1 MLLSAVHYA
10 QLLVLLCAITM
21 TVLHPG
27 VLLPKM
33 ASEDPPS
40 LLAQLAA
47 VRAQAVHPSSSSN
60 TSASSRTPL
69 KRQEFM

>member
-1 MLLSAVHYA
+1 MLTSAVLHA
-10 QLLVLLCAITM
+10 QLLVLLCASTM
-21 TVLHPG
+21 TVFHPG

-33 ASEDPPS
+33 AAGDPPS
-40 LLAQLAA
+40 MSAQLAA

-69 KRQEFM
+69 KRQEFV